1 MKRKWKIILPILV
14 LILAA
19 GGIFGARRWSER
31 DLVTVQTGTV
41 ARMDL
46 TALVTASG
54 EIKPRNYINIGANA
68 QGRIIELLVKEGDH
82 VRKNQVVARIEH
94 VQAQADVQAQN
105 AMVASAQADSA
116 AAEDGLKAA
125 DTSIRTAAATLERF
139 RSEERRSKLLLDNA
153 EKLYHYNLISK
164 QDYDQ
169 KKADHDSAVA
179 SVTENEARY
188 EQMKAQKEQTGA
200 QLNSYQRRVAQAQ
213 AGLTRIEDVLA
224 KYDAL
229 APLDGVVT
237 DLPVR
242 VGETVVPGV
251 QNSAASTLMTIA
263 DMSLITAEVKVD
275 ETDIVNVQVGQVA
288 NITIDAMPNRT
299 FTGRVI
305 EIGNTAILRST
316 GLAASQ
322 SANSSQEAKD
332 FKVTIAVDSPP
343 EELRPGLSC
352 TAKIVTATRKKAL
365 SIPMQALTVR
375 KKSDLDPPKE
385 GVEASTER
393 VPDKAANAEIQG
405 VFVIQNGMAEFHK
418 VETGITGATDIEV
431 LSGVNEGDTIITGS
445 YKVIRS
451 IRNTAKVKVDNRPP
465 VAANPT

>member
-1 MKRKWKIILPILV
+1 
-14 LILAA
+14 
-19 GGIFGARRWSER
+19 
-31 DLVTVQTGTV
+31 
-41 ARMDL
+41 
-46 TALVTASG
+46 
-54 EIKPRNYINIGANA
+54 
-68 QGRIIELLVKEGDH
+68 
-82 VRKNQVVARIEH
+82 
-94 VQAQADVQAQN
+94 
-105 AMVASAQADSA
+105 
-116 AAEDGLKAA
+116 
-125 DTSIRTAAATLERF
+125 
-139 RSEERRSKLLLDNA
+139 
-153 EKLYHYNLISK
+153 
-164 QDYDQ
+164 
-169 KKADHDSAVA
+169 
-179 SVTENEARY
+179 
-188 EQMKAQKEQTGA
+188 
-200 QLNSYQRRVAQAQ
+200 
-213 AGLTRIEDVLA
+213 
-224 KYDAL
+224 
-229 APLDGVVT
+229 
-237 DLPVR
+237 
-242 VGETVVPGV
+242 
-251 QNSAASTLMTIA
+251 
-263 DMSLITAEVKVD
+263 VD

-343 EELRPGLSC
+343 EEIRPGLSC

-405 VFVIQNGMAEFHK
+405 VFTIQNGMAEFHK